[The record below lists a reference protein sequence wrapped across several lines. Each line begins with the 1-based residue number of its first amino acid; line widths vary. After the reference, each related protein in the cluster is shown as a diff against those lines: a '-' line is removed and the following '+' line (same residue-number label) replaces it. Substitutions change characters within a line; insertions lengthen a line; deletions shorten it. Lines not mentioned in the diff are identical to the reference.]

1 MFIRKRGNK
10 SSFSGKEGNMEST
23 PLAVAEEGGAAAAS
37 LSLADV
43 EMQSVGKKR
52 AVPVSASA
60 YSAAKKG
67 MGLIS
72 TITYCL
78 FGGTIVACSMAMT
91 IYSSPLIQ
99 AACSIS
105 IILSVYGLD
114 QRRRLDRMDT
124 LRAALNKVRAEV
136 NRMMTEN
143 DKLTHENNKLEAEAN
158 RVKDMENRLNGILSS
173 QGKDVAAFVSKVKEN
188 QAVLDE
194 IKGCMKA
201 QVSQDIVTVLMN
213 ADRDEDCIIDPE
225 EVKGLLFRLR
235 AFDGLD
241 VNEDKFRFLL
251 EKKGNSID
259 AVVGL
264 VKDLMDD
271 EPNDDTVFTVNT
283 KQLSR
288 GSFRV

>member
-1 MFIRKRGNK
+1 MSAFDD
-10 SSFSGKEGNMEST
+10 GNMQNES
-23 PLAVAEEGGAAAAS
+23 
-37 LSLADV
+37 DV
-43 EMQSVGKKR
+43 EMQKGGTRSVGIST
-52 AVPVSASA
+52 VSTVH
-60 YSAAKKG
+60 KG
-67 MGLIS
+67 LDLIS
-72 TITYCL
+72 TISYCL
-78 FGGTIVACSMAMT
+78 FGGTIVLCLVAIGLHHRST
-91 IYSSPLIQ
+91 IVRI
-99 AACSIS
+99 AFAIS
-105 IILSVYGLD
+105 IAVSSYGLF
-114 QRRRLDRMDT
+114 QRWKLDRMDS
-124 LRAALNKVRAEV
+124 LREALNEIRQEV

-173 QGKDVAAFVSKVKEN
+173 QRKDVAAFVSKVKEN

-241 VNEDKFRFLL
+241 VNEEHFRSLL
-251 EKKGNSID
+251 EKKGNSIS

-264 VKDLMDD
+264 VTDLLDD
-271 EPNDDTVFTVNT
+271 EPNDDTVFTVDP
-283 KQLSR
+283 KR
-288 GSFRV
+288 MARHA

>member
-1 MFIRKRGNK
+1 MD
-10 SSFSGKEGNMEST
+10 
-23 PLAVAEEGGAAAAS
+23 S
-37 LSLADV
+37 LR
-43 EMQSVGKKR
+43 E
-52 AVPVSASA
+52 
-60 YSAAKKG
+60 
-67 MGLIS
+67 
-72 TITYCL
+72 
-78 FGGTIVACSMAMT
+78 
-91 IYSSPLIQ
+91 
-99 AACSIS
+99 
-105 IILSVYGLD
+105 
-114 QRRRLDRMDT
+114 
-124 LRAALNKVRAEV
+124 ALNEIRQEV

-173 QGKDVAAFVSKVKEN
+173 QRKDVAAFVSKVKEN

-241 VNEDKFRFLL
+241 VNEEHFRSLL
-251 EKKGNSID
+251 EKKGNSIS

-264 VKDLMDD
+264 VTDLLDD
-271 EPNDDTVFTVNT
+271 EPNDDTVFTVDP
-283 KQLSR
+283 KR
-288 GSFRV
+288 MARHA